1 MLNLSFRY
9 DQTAV
14 RLQVEGL
21 PDFSAGH
28 GDGILG
34 IISGWRLQLV
44 ASPELEGK
52 REVERR
58 AQRSIASCAATATT
72 MK

>member
-28 GDGILG
+28 GDGALG
-34 IISGWRLQLV
+34 ILSGGGCSWLV
-44 ASPELEGK
+44 HQS
-52 REVERR
+52 
-58 AQRSIASCAATATT
+58 
-72 MK
+72 